1 MIRRPPRSTRTD
13 TLFPYT
19 TLFRSQQRTPERIY
33 GIEAQADYRFDE
45 RLGIGGTVTWLEG
58 EQKAQGSGDYVALNS
73 FRIPPVKL
81 TGYVEYQPYDW
92 WNLRLQALYSADR
105 DDAFDDGVGF
115 GGREVED
122 YTVID
127 LYSAF
132 DTGYGTV
139 KVGVENLLNNQY
151 HTVFGQLL
159 RDGRNTSHLAAR
171 GTTDRKSTRL
181 NSSH

>member
-81 TGYVEYQPYDW
+81 TGYVEYQPYD
-92 WNLRLQALYSADR
+92 RSEER
-105 DDAFDDGVGF
+105 RVGK
-115 GGREVED
+115 ECV
-122 YTVID
+122 
-127 LYSAF
+127 
-132 DTGYGTV
+132 
-139 KVGVENLLNNQY
+139 
-151 HTVFGQLL
+151 
-159 RDGRNTSHLAAR
+159 
-171 GTTDRKSTRL
+171 STCDSRWTPYR
-181 NSSH
+181 